1 MDRSMKHPVDEGPS
15 TLWHSAKNSAKAGVR
30 DMRGS
35 VNKVLHPLLVSVPCG
50 SCRTLSSTPPGRG
63 LIQYRIALSSF
74 FASICTR
81 TYSNL

>member
-35 VNKVLHPLLVSVPCG
+35 VNKVLHPLLVSVPMWFLSDTLLDPAQLAG
-50 SCRTLSSTPPGRG
+50 LSS
-63 LIQYRIALSSF
+63 IE
-74 FASICTR
+74 
-81 TYSNL
+81 